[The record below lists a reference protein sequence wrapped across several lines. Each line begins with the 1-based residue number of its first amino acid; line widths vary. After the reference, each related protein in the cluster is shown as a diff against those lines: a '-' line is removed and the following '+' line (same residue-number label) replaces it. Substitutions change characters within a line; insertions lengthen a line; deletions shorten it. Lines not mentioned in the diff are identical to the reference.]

1 MDKMECNAIVDADTG
16 TRRLLELMQA
26 ILSAA
31 DGAEL
36 DVCRGQERD
45 RDTDPA
51 LTHAKSAFSDYSLLP
66 YDTACLWQDDI
77 LISFNQREKLLIFDE
92 ARLKKCKVHLVMAWQ
107 QPYSCPFLTIQAN
120 MSHQSNDI

>member
-1 MDKMECNAIVDADTG
+1 MDKRECNAIVDADTG

-36 DVCRGQERD
+36 DLCRGQD

-51 LTHAKSAFSDYSLLP
+51 LTQAESAFSDYSLLP
-66 YDTACLWQDDI
+66 YDIACLWQHDI
-77 LISFNQREKLLIFDE
+77 
-92 ARLKKCKVHLVMAWQ
+92 
-107 QPYSCPFLTIQAN
+107 
-120 MSHQSNDI
+120 HQL